1 MEANTLDKV
10 MRGAY
15 LVSMTSEQRPEEE
28 REEALR
34 EVENISG
41 NGSGKAPSGGA
52 ASTLEE

>member
-10 MRGAY
+10 VRGAY

-52 ASTLEE
+52 VSTLEE